1 MATQTQNYG
10 THSALTVT
18 NLNSLASSAT
28 VGWQSALIDNRTEK
42 AIDYEILVEIDLAN
56 TAAANDKAVYV
67 LISPAYHD
75 GSAWHYTD
83 GGTGTAPSGS
93 EGSYTIASPNNLRR
107 LGVLAYT
114 TTNQVVK
121 RVMNLSTAVG
131 QTMPDGFSI
140 IIINYTGAAVAA
152 SANVVAVKPIKY
164 DIA

>member
-1 MATQTQNYG
+1 MATQTISYG

-18 NLNSLASSAT
+18 NLNSLANSAT
-28 VGWQSALIDNRTEK
+28 AGWQSDLIDNRTEK
-42 AIDYEILVEIDLAN
+42 AIDYEILVELDMAS
-56 TAAANDKAVYV
+56 TGAANDKAVYV
-67 LISPAYHD
+67 YISPAYHD

-83 GGTGTAPSGS
+83 GGTAAPSGS
-93 EGSYTIASPNNLRR
+93 EGTYTIAAPHNFRR

-114 TTNQVVK
+114 TTGQVVK
-121 RVMNLSTAVG
+121 KVMHLSSAVG